1 MKERSQTMKLVFKP
15 QLSPPTIAATMQR
28 LLKTIGVISISA
40 ALAGCGT
47 QSAHT
52 RAAAQCWMS
61 TEKSQAK
68 MNLDKRADIVNKC
81 IEDKMK

>member
-1 MKERSQTMKLVFKP
+1 MLSLV
-15 QLSPPTIAATMQR
+15 ATMQC
-28 LLKTIGVISISA
+28 LFKTIGVVSVVV
-40 ALAGCGT
+40 ALAGCAT

-68 MNLDKRADIVNKC
+68 MNLDKRADVVNKC
-81 IEDKMK
+81 IDEKMKEAGVLAM